1 MATVM
6 CAKYNEELPALP
18 RQPFPGKD
26 GVVIFEQIS
35 AKAWDEWLNIQTMLI
50 NEERLNM
57 MNTDARKYLTEQR
70 NRFLFTDEELD
81 MPTMPTDYNDPRVP
95 KFF

>member
-1 MATVM
+1 MTTVM

-35 AKAWDEWLNIQTMLI
+35 AKAWD
-50 NEERLNM
+50 
-57 MNTDARKYLTEQR
+57 
-70 NRFLFTDEELD
+70 
-81 MPTMPTDYNDPRVP
+81 
-95 KFF
+95 